1 MTTTYAFSALIS
13 SSCVT
18 AATTVYL
25 SINLFIFLSIYLC
38 ISLLAISNMINILSC
53 LLLQELSSV
62 LDALG
67 TALQT
72 PSYWLRLCLLK
83 LLCFLP
89 NPSLRAV
96 EGGKADG
103 SEARTV
109 KIAQLCL
116 EAACTPAELKAER
129 EFSRRTGK
137 LEIHIRSGRLPSA
150 YVRIVCS
157 MCLGLLNVKFKPFWE
172 PSVLLLIAAAGSKE
186 GEAVLWPLLL
196 EFIQTSSRKTDDG
209 TQLNQKKI
217 KPILDEVA
225 SYLPILTDC

>member
-1 MTTTYAFSALIS
+1 M
-13 SSCVT
+13 
-18 AATTVYL
+18 
-25 SINLFIFLSIYLC
+25 
-38 ISLLAISNMINILSC
+38 
-53 LLLQELSSV
+53 

-72 PSYWLRLCLLK
+72 PSYWLRVCLLK

-96 EGGKADG
+96 EGGKTDG
-103 SEARTV
+103 SETRTV
-109 KIAQLCL
+109 NIAQLCL

-137 LEIHIRSGRLPSA
+137 LEIHIRSGRLPPA

-172 PSVLLLIAAAGSKE
+172 PSMLLLIAAAGSKE
-186 GEAVLWPLLL
+186 GEAELWPLLL
-196 EFIQTSSRKTDDG
+196 EFIQTSSRKTDAG

-217 KPILDEVA
+217 KQVLDEV
-225 SYLPILTDC
+225 STYPYWLSEV